1 MSDKDLNEIQTKI
14 ALLEK
19 DAKTGEQ
26 IHRRLEIAIDKLSDC
41 AISLKGML
49 AQQEQKLTK
58 AEQTDEDIFI
68 TLEARRKEWD
78 NDLKEL
84 HSRITTN
91 TKELREHQIQSENN
105 MLNELRHMRQQL
117 SERVGVLE
125 KWRWLIIGGSI
136 IIGLMMSN
144 PSGNLWDF
152 LNQSLDFFHSFCYN
166 ISMSSY
172 IDIKFINLLSTRLP
186 KFKRK
191 SEYLFNF
198 RCPHCGDSQKSLT
211 KARGFVYKKE

>member
-1 MSDKDLNEIQTKI
+1 MADDLSKIQTKI

-68 TLEARRKEWD
+68 TLESRRKEWD

-84 HSRITTN
+84 HARITTN

-136 IIGLMMSN
+136 IIGLIMSN
-144 PSGNLWDF
+144 PSGNILE
-152 LNQSLDFFHSFCYN
+152 FFS
-166 ISMSSY
+166 
-172 IDIKFINLLSTRLP
+172 
-186 KFKRK
+186 
-191 SEYLFNF
+191 
-198 RCPHCGDSQKSLT
+198 
-211 KARGFVYKKE
+211 

>member
-1 MSDKDLNEIQTKI
+1 MSEKELNKIQTDI
-14 ALLEK
+14 ALLKK
-19 DAKTGEQ
+19 DAKTGEL
-26 IHRRLEIAIDKLSDC
+26 IHQRLEVAVDKLSDC

-49 AQQEQKLTK
+49 ATQEQKLSK

-68 TLEARRKEWD
+68 TLESRRKEWD

-91 TKELREHQIQSENN
+91 TRELREHQIQSEQT
-105 MLNELRHMRQQL
+105 MLNELRSMKTQL

-144 PSGNLWDF
+144 PSGNIWEF
-152 LNQSLDFFHSFCYN
+152 LS
-166 ISMSSY
+166 
-172 IDIKFINLLSTRLP
+172 
-186 KFKRK
+186 
-191 SEYLFNF
+191 
-198 RCPHCGDSQKSLT
+198 
-211 KARGFVYKKE
+211 

>member
-14 ALLEK
+14 ALLEN

-91 TKELREHQIQSENN
+91 TKELREHQIQSEYN

-152 LNQSLDFFHSFCYN
+152 LN
-166 ISMSSY
+166 
-172 IDIKFINLLSTRLP
+172 
-186 KFKRK
+186 
-191 SEYLFNF
+191 
-198 RCPHCGDSQKSLT
+198 
-211 KARGFVYKKE
+211 